1 MLACQQG
8 KVFQKFKV
16 NNKFLSAVTE
26 FGIIKTTTDFKTDI
40 VKFIENFSRMKNS
53 CISLFYVKNN
63 FRIIKNVCQERAS
76 EFR

>member
-26 FGIIKTTTDFKTDI
+26 FGISKTTTDFKTDI
-40 VKFIENFSRMKNS
+40 VKFIENYSRMKNS

>member
-1 MLACQQG
+1 MLACQQE

-26 FGIIKTTTDFKTDI
+26 FGISKTTTDFKTDI
-40 VKFIENFSRMKNS
+40 VKFIENYSRMKNS

>member
-8 KVFQKFKV
+8 KVFQKFKL

-26 FGIIKTTTDFKTDI
+26 FGVSKTTTDFKTDI
-40 VKFIENFSRMKNS
+40 VKFIENYSRMKNS
-53 CISLFYVKNN
+53 CISLFYVNNN